1 MRMLGSRTFT
11 FDDQLKFAALTGDFN
26 PMHMD
31 PVAARRTQAGAPV
44 VHGIHAVLWLLDIL
58 AASNPDLPAVG
69 AMAVLFP
76 RMIYV
81 GDQVKAAVKQ
91 TDTSML
97 RAEVTVDGTA
107 AVEMTITFGLGSVP
121 VSALPLHRPVNIDLL
136 GDTVLVPRRETPLD
150 RPLEEMEGSSGA
162 FSAENLEDMERTF
175 PHAARLLGVRRLVAL
190 GCSTLLV
197 GMVTPGLHS
206 LYAGLAVTV
215 CEDGDTA
222 GKIAFRVSRVDRRVR
237 LVRLDI
243 YGGGL
248 LGTAET
254 FVRYPPVAQ
263 ATFDTVSSFVTKDE
277 FAGITALIV
286 GGSRGLGELTA
297 KVLAVGGGKVVLTY
311 AVGQAEAE
319 ALAAKI
325 TAWGGRC
332 KVICYD
338 VRRDAIQQL
347 SAITEVPSHI
357 YYFSTPRIFRAR
369 SSRLFSPEGFQE
381 FNDFYVTGFLR
392 LVEASLQR
400 WPDGFSMFYPSS
412 VAVEDRPAGMAEYAM
427 SKAAGEILCA
437 DITAQMPKA
446 RITVSRLPRL
456 LTDQTATLEQ
466 PATPDA
472 LAIMLPLIRDFS

>member
-1 MRMLGSRTFT
+1 MLESRTFT
-11 FDDQLKFAALTGDFN
+11 FEDQLRFAVLTGDFN
-26 PMHMD
+26 PVHVD
-31 PVAARRTQAGAPV
+31 PLTARRTQAGAPV
-44 VHGIHAVLWLLDIL
+44 VHGIHALLWLLDIL
-58 AASNPDLPAVG
+58 AVSNADLPAVG
-69 AMAVLFP
+69 AIAVLFP

-91 TDTSML
+91 RNTSML

-107 AVEMTITFGLGSVP
+107 AVELTITFGLGSAP
-121 VSALPLHRPVNIDLL
+121 VSALPLHRPVNTDLL
-136 GDTVLVPRRETPLD
+136 RDTVLVPRPETPLN
-150 RPLEEMEGSSGA
+150 RPLEQMDGWSGA
-162 FSAENLEDMERTF
+162 FASENLDDMERMF

-197 GMVTPGLHS
+197 GMIIPGLNS
-206 LYAGLAVTV
+206 LYAGLAVIV

-222 GKIAFRVSRVDRRVR
+222 GKVAFRVSRVDPRVR

-248 LGTAET
+248 LGTVEA
-254 FVRYPPVAQ
+254 FVRHPPVAQ
-263 ATFDTVSSFVTKDE
+263 ATLDTVSSVVARDE

-297 KVLAVGGGKVVLTY
+297 RVLAVGGGNVVITY
-311 AVGQAEAE
+311 AVGKAEAD
-319 ALAAKI
+319 ALAAEI

-332 KVICYD
+332 KVIGYD
-338 VRRDAIQQL
+338 VRQDAVQQL
-347 SAITEVPSHI
+347 SVITEVPTHI

-369 SSRLFSPEGFQE
+369 SSRLFSPDRFQE

-400 WPDGFSMFYPSS
+400 WPDGFSAFYPSS
-412 VAVEDRPAGMAEYAM
+412 VAVQDRPAGMAEYAM

-437 DITAQMPKA
+437 EISAQIPKA
-446 RITVSRLPRL
+446 RITVCRLPRL
-456 LTDQTATLEQ
+456 LTDQTATLGQ
-466 PATPDA
+466 PTTPDS
-472 LAIMLPLIRDFS
+472 LGIMVPLIRDFS